1 MFKIHFPTSL
11 NRRWSY
17 ALFHVLVASWSGSR
31 TINTGPPT
39 EHCLYVNDSQYDDL
53 IHDTL
58 VLIHFKNRHE
68 PVQFQDRVGTKGGP
82 RAFFC
87 IFFMFYLCDRE
98 DEHHL
103 PLNFVEAGG
112 SETACNPSFISQH
125 NIVRSISLLYLRDSP
140 QYISKSLLILQ

>member
-1 MFKIHFPTSL
+1 M
-11 NRRWSY
+11 
-17 ALFHVLVASWSGSR
+17 
-31 TINTGPPT
+31 INIGPPT

-140 QYISKSLLILQ
+140 QYISKSLLILLGFQSGFKFGDKILSGHRCLLQ